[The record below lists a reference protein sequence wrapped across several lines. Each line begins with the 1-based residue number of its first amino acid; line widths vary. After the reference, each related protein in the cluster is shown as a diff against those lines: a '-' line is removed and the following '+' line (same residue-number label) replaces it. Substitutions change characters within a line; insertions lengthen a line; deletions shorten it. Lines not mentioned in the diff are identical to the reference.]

1 MCEFYNDPFL
11 RLLIPLV
18 LVCVI
23 FGLIHLI
30 ENFFE
35 RRKVKNCKHTQC
47 EKTGESVTFDTELN
61 RTETVTLKC
70 LNCEKI
76 IQVEK

>member
-1 MCEFYNDPFL
+1 MQEFFNEPLVRF
-11 RLLIPLV
+11 LIPLV
-18 LVCVI
+18 VGCMAVWLV
-23 FGLIHLI
+23 LSI

-47 EKTGESVTFDTELN
+47 EKTGESITFDTELN

-76 IQVEK
+76 IQVKK

>member
-1 MCEFYNDPFL
+1 MNYFNDPFF
-11 RLLIPLV
+11 RFISPLILF
-18 LVCVI
+18 CMA
-23 FGLIHLI
+23 FWLINLI

-35 RRKVKNCKHTQC
+35 KRKLKSCKHTQC

-61 RTETVTLKC
+61 RTETATLKC

-76 IQVEK
+76 IQVKK